1 VGKKEIKDI
10 PILGKL
16 MEWGGTVFVDRAD
29 GKSAIKAMEPL
40 VDAIKIEGKSIC
52 ISPEGTRSLTPKLEP
67 FKKGAFHLAMQAGV
81 LKDKGKPFVMALT
94 NGKFPVEELEK
105 FANGQPSAVDK
116 FAAGVVEPL
125 TLTLVDSA
133 APGKLQGPAPTD
145 PFALPAAPDG
155 IHDDTGATVDVSK
168 EVDVNA
174 IEATAKDGDD
184 LPVTFCAYASV
195 PAGTGG
201 QVRLWDGSAGVTLT
215 GISTA
220 AWYSVDTTLDVD
232 SIASNKLDLQARDT
246 SGNTISVRGV
256 ALWARDA

>member
-1 VGKKEIKDI
+1 
-10 PILGKL
+10 L
-16 MEWGGTVFVDRAD
+16 
-29 GKSAIKAMEPL
+29 
-40 VDAIKIEGKSIC
+40 
-52 ISPEGTRSLTPKLEP
+52 
-67 FKKGAFHLAMQAGV
+67 
-81 LKDKGKPFVMALT
+81 
-94 NGKFPVEELEK
+94 
-105 FANGQPSAVDK
+105 
-116 FAAGVVEPL
+116 
-125 TLTLVDSA
+125 
-133 APGKLQGPAPTD
+133 
-145 PFALPAAPDG
+145 
-155 IHDDTGATVDVSK
+155 
-168 EVDVNA
+168 
-174 IEATAKDGDD
+174 KDGDD